1 MNRKFLL
8 TLRKKTPQ
16 SILIGIM
23 NNHYQSNTLTS
34 FFTKMAVW
42 SLLFGV
48 IYILRSFFLL
58 IFLTFVFAYIQE
70 TGVLKIAPY
79 IMRRTIRVVLVGL
92 ALLGVII
99 GLLAFIVPKVKDQGE
114 TFVRK
119 LPSYT
124 DTLDA
129 EIVRLKDQ
137 YPAVAS
143 IFPELNEDG
152 LVGIQSNGEVIEG
165 SKTSVSKKFIQGFLE
180 NGSSKEFMGSAVGTI
195 KNLGGSIL
203 TIGSA
208 FLLSLLFSFL
218 IVLDLPRLAAGVR
231 SLRRTKL
238 QFIYDEVS
246 SSIYHFGLVMGRAL
260 EAQFFIA
267 ILNTILT
274 SIGIALLGFS
284 EQIPFLGMIVF
295 FCSFIPVVGVII
307 SSVPI
312 CLVAL
317 QTAGLWLMFLCI
329 IMITVIHMI
338 EAYILNPKIY
348 GHHMRLNPVVVL
360 IILTIGGK
368 MFHVWGLVLGVPICT
383 YVFGHAIKNAESE
396 SMTTV

>member
-1 MNRKFLL
+1 MQND
-8 TLRKKTPQ
+8 
-16 SILIGIM
+16 
-23 NNHYQSNTLTS
+23 YQTNTLIS
-34 FFTKMAVW
+34 FFTKVAVW
-42 SLLFGV
+42 GLLFGV

-70 TGVLKIAPY
+70 TGVLKTAPY
-79 IMRRTIRVVLVGL
+79 ISRRPLRVILVGL
-92 ALLGVII
+92 ALLGVIV

-119 LPSYT
+119 LPSYMA
-124 DTLDA
+124 TLDS

-137 YPAVAS
+137 YPAAAS
-143 IFPELNEDG
+143 IFPELNEDAS
-152 LVGIQSNGEVIEG
+152 LASPNGTSTE
-165 SKTSVSKKFIQGFLE
+165 SSRTSVSKKFIQGFLE
-180 NGSSKEFMGSAVGTI
+180 NGSGKDFMGTAVGAI

-267 ILNTILT
+267 VLNTILT
-274 SIGIALLGFS
+274 SIGIAILGFS

-329 IMITVIHMI
+329 LMITVIHMI

-383 YVFGHAIKNAESE
+383 YIFGHAIKNAEPE
-396 SMTTV
+396 SVTNS

>member
-1 MNRKFLL
+1 
-8 TLRKKTPQ
+8 
-16 SILIGIM
+16 
-23 NNHYQSNTLTS
+23 
-34 FFTKMAVW
+34 
-42 SLLFGV
+42 
-48 IYILRSFFLL
+48 
-58 IFLTFVFAYIQE
+58 
-70 TGVLKIAPY
+70 
-79 IMRRTIRVVLVGL
+79 
-92 ALLGVII
+92 
-99 GLLAFIVPKVKDQGE
+99 
-114 TFVRK
+114 
-119 LPSYT
+119 
-124 DTLDA
+124 
-129 EIVRLKDQ
+129 
-137 YPAVAS
+137 
-143 IFPELNEDG
+143 
-152 LVGIQSNGEVIEG
+152 
-165 SKTSVSKKFIQGFLE
+165 
-180 NGSSKEFMGSAVGTI
+180 
-195 KNLGGSIL
+195 
-203 TIGSA
+203 
-208 FLLSLLFSFL
+208 
-218 IVLDLPRLAAGVR
+218 
-231 SLRRTKL
+231 
-238 QFIYDEVS
+238 
-246 SSIYHFGLVMGRAL
+246 MGRAL

>member
-1 MNRKFLL
+1 MAN
-8 TLRKKTPQ
+8 PNYQ
-16 SILIGIM
+16 HSSAASII
-23 NNHYQSNTLTS
+23 SRV
-34 FFTKMAVW
+34 AVW
-42 SLLFGV
+42 GLIFGL

-70 TGVLKIAPY
+70 TAVHQLAPWLKNRIV
-79 IMRRTIRVVLVGL
+79 RVVLVGL
-92 ALLGVII
+92 CLLGII
-99 GLLAFIVPKVKDQGE
+99 VGLLAFIVPKVKDQGE
-114 TFVRK
+114 VFVQR
-119 LPSYT
+119 LPSYIE
-124 DTLDA
+124 TLDA
-129 EIVRLKDQ
+129 EILKVKEK
-137 YPAVAS
+137 YPVVAS
-143 IFPELNEDG
+143 FFPELNQQ
-152 LVGIQSNGEVIEG
+152 IPFSSNSENE
-165 SKTSVSKKFIQGFLE
+165 SLAKKFLQGAIE
-180 NGSSKEFMGSAVGTI
+180 NGQGKEMVGSAVGTL

-218 IVLDLPRLAAGVR
+218 IVFDLPRLSAGVR
-231 SLRRTKL
+231 SLRKTKL
-238 QFIYDEVS
+238 QFVYDEVA
-246 SSIYHFGLVMGRAL
+246 SSIYHFGLVMGKAL

-267 ILNTILT
+267 VLNTILT

-295 FCSFIPVVGVII
+295 FCSFIPVVGVVI

-317 QTAGLWLMFLCI
+317 QLSGIGLMLLCI
-329 IMITVIHMI
+329 LMITIIHMI

-383 YVFGHAIKNAESE
+383 YIFGHAIKNAESV
-396 SMTTV
+396 SHSH

>member
-1 MNRKFLL
+1 MQND
-8 TLRKKTPQ
+8 
-16 SILIGIM
+16 
-23 NNHYQSNTLTS
+23 YQTNTLIS
-34 FFTKMAVW
+34 FFTKVAVW
-42 SLLFGV
+42 GLLFGV

-70 TGVLKIAPY
+70 TGVLKTAPY
-79 IMRRTIRVVLVGL
+79 IKRRPLRVILVGL
-92 ALLGVII
+92 ALLGII
-99 GLLAFIVPKVKDQGE
+99 VGLLAFIVPKVKDQGE

-119 LPSYT
+119 LPSYMA
-124 DTLDA
+124 TLDS
-129 EIVRLKDQ
+129 EIVRLKEQ
-137 YPAVAS
+137 YPAAAS
-143 IFPELNEDG
+143 IFPELNEDAS
-152 LVGIQSNGEVIEG
+152 LASPNGTSTE
-165 SKTSVSKKFIQGFLE
+165 SSRTSVSKKFIQGFLE
-180 NGSSKEFMGSAVGTI
+180 NGSGKDFMGTAVGTI

-267 ILNTILT
+267 VLNTILT
-274 SIGIALLGFS
+274 SIGIAILGFS

-329 IMITVIHMI
+329 VMITIIHMI

-383 YVFGHAIKNAESE
+383 YIFGHAIKNAEPE
-396 SMTTV
+396 SVTNS